1 VTATQPVIAAAVQAT
16 PVFLD
21 REATVDKAV
30 GLIAEAAD
38 NGARLIVLPE
48 AFVPTY
54 PDWVWRARPWTDGWY
69 GRLLENSVTLPSPA
83 SDALGRAARAAGAYV
98 CIGIN
103 ERDPDGATLFNT
115 VVYFG
120 PDGTLIGK
128 HRKLMPTGGERL
140 VWGMGDGSTLPVFA
154 TPFGRL
160 GGLTCWENYMPLARY
175 AMYAQHI
182 DIWCA
187 PTWDNSDVWVS
198 TLRHIAKEGRVYVL
212 GVAPLLRGSD
222 VPADLPGRD
231 DMYGGEEDWLSRGFS
246 TIVAPDGEIL
256 AGPLVGQE
264 GILYA
269 ELDAAIARE
278 SRMQFDPVGHY
289 ARSDVFQLVVDGGHR
304 TAARG
309 VAQEMNTHQ
318 TGAMTSTP
326 ELPEL
331 HQRSVEHFGQ
341 LVQQVREDQW
351 DESTPCEEWSVRE
364 LVNHVAGE
372 NVWAP
377 PLFAGQTVADVGD
390 RFDGDLLGADPGAAW
405 KSGAA
410 EAIAAVHEPGAMDRT
425 VHLSFGDF
433 PGHEYA
439 MQLFADMLIHG
450 WDLARAIG
458 ADERLDPEL
467 VAALAVWF
475 SGVADGYREV
485 GAIGPRPNVPEQ
497 ADAQTKLLADF
508 GRQA

>member
-1 VTATQPVIAAAVQAT
+1 MSTTQPVTAAAVQAT

-38 NGARLIVLPE
+38 NGARLVVFPE
-48 AFVPTY
+48 TFVPTY
-54 PDWVWRARPWTDGWY
+54 PDWVWRVPPWSDGWF
-69 GRLLENSVTLPSPA
+69 GHLLANSVALPSPA
-83 SDALGRAARAAGAYV
+83 SDAIASAARAAGAYV
-98 CIGIN
+98 SIGIN
-103 ERDPDGATLFNT
+103 ERDADGATLFNT
-115 VVYFG
+115 QVYFG
-120 PDGTLIGK
+120 PDGSLIGK

-231 DMYGGEEDWLSRGFS
+231 DMYGGDDDWMSRGFS
-246 TIVAPDGEIL
+246 TIVAPDGQIL
-256 AGPLVGQE
+256 AGPLVEEE

-269 ELDAAIARE
+269 ELDAAKARE
-278 SRMQFDPVGHY
+278 SRVQFDPVGHY
-289 ARSDVFQLVVDGGHR
+289 ARSDVFHLVVDSGHR
-304 TAARG
+304 TAVRG
-309 VAQEMNTHQ
+309 VAPAVNSHQ

-326 ELPEL
+326 QVPEL
-331 HQRSVEHFGQ
+331 HQRAVERFGH
-341 LVQQVREDQW
+341 LVQQVADEQW
-351 DESTPCEEWSVRE
+351 DKSTPCEDWSVRE

-372 NVWAP
+372 NCWTQ
-377 PLFAGQTVADVGD
+377 PLFAGQTVDDVGD
-390 RFDGDLLGADPGAAW
+390 RFDGDVLGTDPVAAW
-405 KSGAA
+405 KTGAA
-410 EAIAAVHEPGAMDRT
+410 EAIAAVHEPGAMERT

-433 PGHEYA
+433 PGREYA

-450 WDLARAIG
+450 WDLARAID

-467 VAALAVWF
+467 VTALAAWF
-475 SGVADGYREV
+475 SGVADVYRAG
-485 GAIGPRPNVPEQ
+485 GAVAPSPNVPVD
-497 ADAQTKLLADF
+497 ADAQTKLLAEF
-508 GRQA
+508 GRRA